1 MCLIL
6 TSHFDLLIIGSLS
19 FLVFF
24 FWGLVRSSQVRRP
37 EVNVFQMRVFPH
49 SKQPLQ
55 GISLLSHSS
64 VYSCC
69 RRCCCCS
76 CRGCRGCLLPRSK
89 CSLHHTAKALPKRE
103 ISPAQPANVNTP
115 RSTDDLD
122 SESNGLFVFTRT
134 RLAAVLFST
143 RLFLALLLLLELPL
157 PPRRARPN
165 ILPRKSNTRMN
176 RRAPMPPKIQLLHHS
191 IDLLAKLLNRRP
203 SSNSISHT
211 NRPLRRHR
219 HNSRHHLPMPRNPI
233 PRPQIAKTPRNRPPP
248 RLPPRLQIGNSVI
261 RNPISLQLGHK
272 NLQTRQ
278 PAQHARIPPH
288 PAP

>member
-24 FWGLVRSSQVRRP
+24 FWGLIRSSQVRRP
-37 EVNVFQMRVFPH
+37 QVNVFQMRVFPH

-69 RRCCCCS
+69 RRC
-76 CRGCRGCLLPRSK
+76 RGYLLPRSK

-157 PPRRARPN
+157 PPRRLAIYTDNLNTVQMFDSLRALEGYDE
-165 ILPRKSNTRMN
+165 ILL
-176 RRAPMPPKIQLLHHS
+176 RACEILIESK
-191 IDLLAKLLNRRP
+191 IDLRVWHVPGEYNTVADAISRQLFDLAYQYAPGL
-203 SSNSISHT
+203 
-211 NRPLRRHR
+211 
-219 HNSRHHLPMPRNPI
+219 
-233 PRPQIAKTPRNRPPP
+233 QIYTLIPP
-248 RLPPRLQIGNSVI
+248 RWT
-261 RNPISLQLGHK
+261 LGDD
-272 NLQTRQ
+272 QS
-278 PAQHARIPPH
+278 
-288 PAP
+288 